1 MARKLTNEQERELAE
16 MYASGEVSVAEI
28 CRTFDVARVTAHRI
42 AARNGVRRPIG
53 RQPLVFTPEQIE
65 DMVTRANRRESH
77 ASIARMYGTSQC
89 KVSRLLIKE
98 GVVSSRGRNRRG
110 ETHGAWK
117 GGRIRLDK
125 GYVGIW
131 VSPDDELAVMRN
143 SLGYVAEHRL
153 VMARQLGRPLTKAE
167 NVHHINGVRDDNRLE
182 NLELWIRPQPKGVR
196 SHEKQH
202 CRTCT
207 CWDGD

>member
-1 MARKLTNEQERELAE
+1 MARRLTDEQERELAE

-53 RQPLVFTPEQIE
+53 RQPLIFTRDQIA
-65 DMVTRANRRESH
+65 DMIERANNGESH
-77 ASIARMYGTSQC
+77 ASIGRVYGTSQC
-89 KVSRLLIKE
+89 KISRLLTNE

-110 ETHGAWK
+110 EEHGAWK
-117 GGRIRLDK
+117 GGRIGMGA
-125 GYVGIW
+125 GYIGVW
-131 VSPDDELAVMRN
+131 VSPDDELASMRN
-143 SLGYVAEHRL
+143 NMGYVAEHRL
-153 VMARQLGRPLTKAE
+153 VMARHLGRPLTKSE

-182 NLELWIRPQPKGVR
+182 NLELWTRPQPKGVR

-207 CWDGD
+207 CWDGE